1 MGTRR
6 LGFALVAALV
16 ISIVITTAF
25 YLNMKGH
32 QPSSQTKHVIAA
44 SGALQQGTALTAEN
58 LTEVDWPVSV
68 SMQGLIEKKEDAVG
82 RVLIYA
88 VDAKEPLLKHDLA
101 AGGSYG
107 LAAKIP
113 DGMRAISVK
122 TNEVSDVA
130 GFIFPGS
137 HVDIMVTLR
146 MDNGGVATRTVLQN
160 IQVLAA
166 GPKTE
171 PDPNGKAENVSVV
184 TLLVTPDESEKLALA
199 QNQSQGSIHFAL
211 RNGGDTATP
220 NTSPVDLADLTGVE
234 KKVAK
239 PEMRGRRHV
248 APKEAS
254 APTVSVETVSGGKV
268 SVNTFPAGHE

>member
-16 ISIVITTAF
+16 ISLVITSAF
-25 YLNMKGH
+25 YMNMKSH

-44 SGALQQGTALTAEN
+44 SSALQQGTPLTAEN
-58 LTEVDWPVSV
+58 LTEVDWPLGIP
-68 SMQGLIEKKEDAVG
+68 MQGLIEKKEDAVG
-82 RVLIYA
+82 RVLIYGI
-88 VDAKEPLLKHDLA
+88 DAKEPLLKHDLA

-137 HVDIMVTLR
+137 HVDIMVTLHG
-146 MDNGGVATRTVLQN
+146 DNGGVVTRTVLQN
-160 IQVLAA
+160 VQVLAA

-171 PDPNGKAENVSVV
+171 PDPNGKPENVSVV
-184 TLLVTPDESEKLALA
+184 TLLVTPEESEKLALA
-199 QNQSQGSIHFAL
+199 QNPSQGSIHFAL
-211 RNGGDTATP
+211 RNGGDTASPST
-220 NTSPVDLADLTGVE
+220 TPVDMTDLTGAPRKAVQPE
-234 KKVAK
+234 VRRKRPVA
-239 PEMRGRRHV
+239 
-248 APKEAS
+248 AKEAP
-254 APTVSVETVSGGKV
+254 APSFSVETVSGGKV
-268 SVNTFPAGHE
+268 SVTTFPAGHE

>member
-6 LGFALVAALV
+6 LGFALVAALI
-16 ISIVITTAF
+16 ISIVITSAF
-25 YLNMKGH
+25 YMNMKSH

-44 SGALQQGTALTAEN
+44 SSALQQGTPLTAEN
-58 LTEVDWPVSV
+58 LTEVDWPLNVSV
-68 SMQGLIEKKEDAVG
+68 QGLMDKKEDAIG
-82 RVLIYA
+82 RVLIYG

-137 HVDIMVTLR
+137 HVDIMVTLHG
-146 MDNGGVATRTVLQN
+146 DNGGVATRTVLQN
-160 IQVLAA
+160 IQVLAT
-166 GPKTE
+166 GTKTE
-171 PDPNGKAENVSVV
+171 PDPNGKPENVSVV
-184 TLLVTPDESEKLALA
+184 TLLVTPEESEKLALA

-211 RNGGDTATP
+211 RNGGDIASP
-220 NTSPVDLADLTGVE
+220 NTTPVDMADLTGAPR
-234 KKVAK
+234 KAAQ
-239 PEMRGRRHV
+239 PEVRVKHRA
-248 APKEAS
+248 APKAGP
-254 APTVSVETVSGGKV
+254 APSFSVETISGGKA
-268 SVNTFPAGHE
+268 SVTTFPAGQQ